1 MKQFAEF
8 TISQG
13 LKPTLTGETIPLNV
27 DNSTLIRG
35 ADKPSYFYINAI
47 SSRKSLVLN
56 KKVMG
61 NAGYFG
67 VSSIL
72 MLTIC
77 RT

>member
-47 SSRKSLVLN
+47 SLINLGLIKTSLI
-56 KKVMG
+56 
-61 NAGYFG
+61 AGTVYTQ
-67 VSSIL
+67 SAA
-72 MLTIC
+72 
-77 RT
+77 